1 MNSSVG
7 LRAMS
12 DSTQQHRR
20 LPDAGNGARAA
31 ASGGCF
37 DQSSGSNSHQ
47 SAPANA
53 ASDPMGVLF
62 PSTWELNIGM
72 EQLLIRCHCIENN
85 WCQKVLAQWFFK
97 SHYNN
102 TESLYT

>member
-47 SAPANA
+47 SAPASA
-53 ASDPMGVLF
+53 ASDPMGVFISKHLVIEHWNGTVID
-62 PSTWELNIGM
+62 PVSLHRKQLVPKSSSTMG
-72 EQLLIRCHCIENN
+72 
-85 WCQKVLAQWFFK
+85 F
-97 SHYNN
+97 
-102 TESLYT
+102 